1 MKFVGN
7 QKKARVYDD
16 VSDEYEQIVNSMPKT
31 RKVAVDDI
39 DQIAGG
45 NVKYYFPG
53 EGGQNH
59 LDESDSDGSFKNFV
73 ERQKKVVYVTERKV
87 LNIPPG
93 PLKYAYIAYW
103 SKFFD
108 VST

>member
-1 MKFVGN
+1 MNFIGN
-7 QKKARVYDD
+7 QKKAKVYDD
-16 VSDEYEQIVNSMPKT
+16 ASDEYEQIVKSLPQT
-31 RKVAVDDI
+31 WKVPVDDV

-53 EGGQNH
+53 EEGKNH
-59 LDESDSDGSFKNFV
+59 IEDSDSDTSFNKFV
-73 ERQKKVVYVTERKV
+73 ERQKKVVYITERKV